1 MTEKKHTHSNS
12 PTQPKNS
19 NKRKILLIIIA
30 GLLIGVGA
38 YILVLLLTPKVQKKT
53 AKTIETS
60 QSQLVKASDKN
71 ILVIPSAGIEAEIS
85 EGNVNV
91 LDKGLVWHRLP
102 KEGNPEKGGN
112 TILTGHSFVWG
123 YTPKQVKEQSIF
135 YNLSDVKKGD
145 AIQVRWNGKI
155 YNYVASEI
163 KQVKPNETDIEKP
176 SKDPKLTIYTCTL
189 GGSADGRVVV
199 IAKPSS

>member
-102 KEGNPEKGGN
+102 KEGSPEAGGN